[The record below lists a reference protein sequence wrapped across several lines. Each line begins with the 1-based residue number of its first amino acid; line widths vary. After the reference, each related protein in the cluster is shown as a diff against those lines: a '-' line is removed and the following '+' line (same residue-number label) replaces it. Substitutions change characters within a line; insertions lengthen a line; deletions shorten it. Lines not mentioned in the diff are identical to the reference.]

1 MVWIPLK
8 NSDGQVL
15 KGIKLKAPKG
25 SVVYDNEEIILSESK
40 EYTVIGSKRMGI
52 NRYKIFL
59 DDGTYTMNHHMRK
72 TKNRQGWELIGR
84 WHTPEEISI
93 LFGSK
98 LDPDANKPRP
108 ERESFWKMKSKPGS
122 HNYRQKKRLM
132 KLPEY
137 QKFSKYF
144 SQILLDN

>member
-108 ERESFWKMKSKPGS
+108 ERESFWKMKSRKWMGFHPS
-122 HNYRQKKRLM
+122 NPYLPIQHQSSRW
-132 KLPEY
+132 KL
-137 QKFSKYF
+137 KMALSRTR
-144 SQILLDN
+144 